1 MSEPYVL
8 FQVDDTTYG
17 IHSSDI
23 QQLEMIEPVTRV
35 PDAPEY
41 VEGIVHLR
49 GQVVPVM
56 NMRRR
61 FGLAPKEYDDAAR
74 LVVLRVEGRV
84 VALAVDSAR
93 EFVRLDPE
101 AISDPPEELHAGG
114 SDYVRG
120 VVLRDDRLILILDP
134 RRVLG
139 SRA

>member
-8 FQVDDTTYG
+8 FQVSDTTYG
-17 IHSSDI
+17 IHSSEI

-35 PDAPEY
+35 PDAPDF

-61 FGLAPKEYDDAAR
+61 FGLEPLPYDDSAR

-93 EFVRLDPE
+93 EFVRLDPA
-101 AISDPPEELHAGG
+101 AIAEPPEELHAGG

-134 RRVLG
+134 RKVVGGRP
-139 SRA
+139 